1 MLCVRPGDLSHLVPS
16 TFSFSAPLGF
26 EPTRHVRTP
35 GSWQEFELPS
45 HAPILGPLQSMFPL
59 PKMLSPCR
67 SPWLLPTQSVPRTP
81 PLPVK
86 LFSLSCV
93 GFFIAVL
100 PPTCSMGSCM
110 FLYCLSPL
118 QITSTGQ
125 WQIISSA
132 QYLALRKSST
142 NISGIFVEF
151 NHPPQRF
158 VPIHSPPAMYRP
170 QELESTQMYSQ
181 IHIVGV

>member
-1 MLCVRPGDLSHLVPS
+1 MQYGELYVRLLSVS
-16 TFSFSAPLGF
+16 
-26 EPTRHVRTP
+26 
-35 GSWQEFELPS
+35 
-45 HAPILGPLQSMFPL
+45 
-59 PKMLSPCR
+59 SPDH
-67 SPWLLPTQSVPRTP
+67 
-81 PLPVK
+81 K
-86 LFSLSCV
+86 H
-93 GFFIAVL
+93 GAVA
-100 PPTCSMGSCM
+100 
-110 FLYCLSPL
+110 
-118 QITSTGQ
+118 
-125 WQIISSA
+125 IISSA

>member
-1 MLCVRPGDLSHLVPS
+1 MV
-16 TFSFSAPLGF
+16 
-26 EPTRHVRTP
+26 
-35 GSWQEFELPS
+35 
-45 HAPILGPLQSMFPL
+45 
-59 PKMLSPCR
+59 CR
-67 SPWLLPTQSVPRTP
+67 SLTCGRPNLLLGISVRILTLPVPGITAHIVDAVFSH
-81 PLPVK
+81 PVK